1 MVALSL
7 EVESVDPDRRTAR
20 VVIGEDDLGLLNN
33 ALNEVCN
40 GVDIAEGEF
49 ATRLGADRD
58 DARALL
64 AEVSELLDAL
74 EARS

>member
-1 MVALSL
+1 LSL
-7 EVESVDPDRRTAR
+7 EVESIDTAGHTAR
-20 VVIGEDDLGLLNN
+20 VVIGEDDLALLNN

-40 GVDIAEGEF
+40 GVDIDEGEF
-49 ATRLGADRD
+49 ATRLGADRE

-64 AEVSELLDAL
+64 AELSELLDAL